1 MTDIYLSYLNCP
13 KCGEKN
19 PHQRHNIIDI
29 GLEPELT
36 KQIIDWEFFKF
47 SCQNCTHEQFVTYPT
62 LYLEVEKKVA
72 IHYIPYLD
80 EAVLTR
86 QQSKLKIMSLN
97 LSEFQCR
104 VVHDLESFVEK
115 IQIFT
120 DKLDDRAIELM
131 KFTNSPKEENDIQFT
146 YEHQV
151 FTKVGPLNYQF
162 MFVNNREVVASLDF
176 SEDQYQ
182 YFLTEVE
189 DVETKEL
196 FINEYWAVEFARH
209 DVKS

>member
-1 MTDIYLSYLNCP
+1 
-13 KCGEKN
+13 
-19 PHQRHNIIDI
+19 
-29 GLEPELT
+29 
-36 KQIIDWEFFKF
+36 
-47 SCQNCTHEQFVTYPT
+47 
-62 LYLEVEKKVA
+62 
-72 IHYIPYLD
+72 
-80 EAVLTR
+80 
-86 QQSKLKIMSLN
+86 MSLN